1 MASKPIRPVPVGSRL
16 RQIGWAIVLA
26 VCLAL
31 FLALT
36 FKVNAVKSEV
46 RLAERKIVA
55 LQKEKLMLEVEFQ
68 TRASQRQLAAWNAV
82 EFGYESPRAHQY
94 LETERQLAMLGTGR
108 AIDAPAPIRVA
119 RAEPVEDE
127 GLFSGWD
134 ASLVAEAQA
143 QDLDSAGGVRAERST
158 PMAATSLAAHL
169 ARNSTAASLAAEAP
183 Q

>member
-1 MASKPIRPVPVGSRL
+1 MASHPIRAVSTGSRL
-16 RQIGWAIVLA
+16 RQIGWAVMLA

-46 RLAERKIVA
+46 RLAERKIIA

-68 TRASQRQLAAWNAV
+68 TRASQRQLAAWNAI

-108 AIDAPAPIRVA
+108 AINAPAPIRVA
-119 RAEPVEDE
+119 RAEPLEEE

-134 ASLVAEAQA
+134 ASFVSEAQA
-143 QDLDSAGGVRAERST
+143 QDIDASDDGRAERST

-169 ARNSTAASLAAEAP
+169 ASNSTISLSAEGSR
-183 Q
+183 